1 MKPSKQKA
9 FPNEAARIKPK
20 KNFTEINSKNYT
32 PYNGA
37 DFRHRG
43 VIGDAAAGDDAVEDG
58 LDKLPLLEEIA
69 LQRPLLGIG
78 MLHLLHTTRRR
89 RLAGTSPAALHGRI
103 RRKDRFFAAGDLGG
117 LLCNLWHGCLH
128 IPLVKLIL
136 QALPPALNFFTW
148 LSVHP
153 EPTNKEH
160 GTEFTFRIAATDL
173 AN

>member
-69 LQRPLLGIG
+69 LQRPLLGLG
-78 MLHLLHTTRRR
+78 MLHLLHIARRR
-89 RLAGTSPAALHGRI
+89 RLAAASPGPPRPSSM
-103 RRKDRFFAAGDLGG
+103 AGSAGKIG
-117 LLCNLWHGCLH
+117 S
-128 IPLVKLIL
+128 
-136 QALPPALNFFTW
+136 LPPAISEVSSVISGTGVYMLN
-148 LSVHP
+148 
-153 EPTNKEH
+153 
-160 GTEFTFRIAATDL
+160 
-173 AN
+173 